1 MPGIGAALAVYTTIY
16 PGVEPYVAEWYRSLC
31 EQTDTDFQLWIGLDG
46 INKDSVEKL
55 VGRSVEAKC
64 VEGTRGA
71 TPAQIR
77 QEALAQIVDCSS
89 LVVLV
94 DSDDVLHPTRVAA
107 ARSTLVTSELAGCAL
122 RFIDQQGRN
131 LESTFNLPPGL
142 RPEDVFP
149 RNNVFGFS
157 NSAYRADLLKR
168 TLPIPVN
175 AVLVDWFIAT
185 RAWLQGAK
193 LSFDREPRMD
203 YRQHPKNMALVR
215 LPFSPDQVAAA
226 TALVCRHFQLLLAQ
240 PARDFVPDRYIEF
253 QKVAGEVGEFSRRV
267 IPDPVR
273 LAEYVEAFNSM
284 AAPLVWWSCVAHP
297 DLNHFWR
304 Q

>member
-1 MPGIGAALAVYTTIY
+1 MSGTGATLAVYTTIY
-16 PGVEPYVAEWYRSLC
+16 PGVEPYLAEWYRSLC

-46 INKDSVEKL
+46 INKASLERL
-55 VGRSVEAKC
+55 LGRSVEARC

-77 QEALAQIVDCSS
+77 QEALAQIVDFASA
-89 LVVLV
+89 VVLV
-94 DSDDVLHPTRVAA
+94 DSDDVLHPKRVAA
-107 ARSTLVTSELAGCAL
+107 ARAALATSELVGCAL
-122 RFIDQQGRN
+122 RFVDQEGED

-142 RPEDVFP
+142 QPEDVFP

-168 TLPIPVN
+168 ILPIPVS
-175 AVLVDWFIAT
+175 AVLVDWCIAT
-185 RAWLQGAK
+185 RAWLLGAK

-215 LPFSPDQVAAA
+215 LPFSPDQVTAA
-226 TALVCRHFQLLLAQ
+226 TALVRGHFRLFLAE
-240 PARDFVPDRYIEF
+240 PARDFAPDRYIEL
-253 QKVAGEVGEFSRRV
+253 QRAAREVEEFSRRV
-267 IPDPVR
+267 IPDPV
-273 LAEYVEAFNSM
+273 LLTKYVEAFNSM
-284 AAPLVWWSCVAHP
+284 AAPPVWWSCVAHP
-297 DLNHFWR
+297 DLNRFWR